1 MRLSV
6 GISPCPNDTFMF
18 YHLLNSGQFEIELT
32 IADVE
37 DLNERTLNH
46 ELDISKVSLYT
57 AVKVMDHYTI
67 LDSGAALGKNCG
79 PLLVAHRGEDTREL
93 KDATIAV
100 PGRHTTANLLFTLFS
115 KGQGKKVFMTFDQ
128 IIPAVQKGAVDFGVI
143 IHEGRFTY
151 QNYELTEIVDL
162 GEWWVDF
169 SRMPIPLGGIIAK
182 NDLPEGLC
190 NTFSR
195 ALHDSILKAFS
206 EKNNYRAPIYTF
218 IREHAQEMDQ
228 DVIDRHIDLY
238 VNDYSLSLGEEGRAT
253 VKKLSKLAGDL

>member
-1 MRLSV
+1 
-6 GISPCPNDTFMF
+6 MF
-18 YHLLNSGQFEIELT
+18 YHLINTGPFKIDLT

-37 DLNERTLNH
+37 ELNERALNH

-79 PLLVAHRGEDTREL
+79 PLVVARRDRDHHKL

-100 PGRHTTANLLFTLFS
+100 PGRHTTANLLFSLFS
-115 KGQGKKVFMTFDQ
+115 KGQGKKVFMPFDQ
-128 IIPAVQKGAVDFGVI
+128 IMPAVQGGAVDFGVI

-151 QNYELTEIVDL
+151 HSYGLREIVDL
-162 GEWWVDF
+162 GRWWVDF

-182 NDLPEGLC
+182 NDLPEDLRD
-190 NTFSR
+190 TFSR
-195 ALHDSILKAFS
+195 ALHDSIVKALS
-206 EKNNYRAPIYTF
+206 QQNDYRAPIYSF

-253 VKKLSKLAGDL
+253 IKKLSQLAGNL